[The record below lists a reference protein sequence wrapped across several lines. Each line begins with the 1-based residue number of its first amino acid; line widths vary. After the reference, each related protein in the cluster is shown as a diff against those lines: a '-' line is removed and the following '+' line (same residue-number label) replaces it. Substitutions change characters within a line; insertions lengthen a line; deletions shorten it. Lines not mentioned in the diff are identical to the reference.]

1 MTDFIC
7 FKCNSKIQTKPWGK
21 THIEVKCRCPHE
33 ADFLRTDN
41 DNDVIKRFLTQ
52 FNLNAPNNPLE
63 EPEPKLEPKSEP
75 KHVFVR
81 NRKNWK
87 MFSTSYEIESE
98 IKGKGNIL
106 GPFWCDTYFG
116 KTRYLDRHNGSELST
131 KILFNKYEN
140 SEAASSFLA
149 QKISNLIMDISD
161 FPKFDMIIPVPNL
174 LNENNDVVNSK
185 AVSIG
190 FDLSDLLNI
199 HCSVDVL
206 IKTQDRV
213 KTQGM
218 GERLASVN
226 RSYFI
231 NNNLPIKD
239 KRIILVD
246 DVLTTGATTQKC
258 ATLLLEN
265 GANQVIIICVGR
277 NYYA

>member
-1 MTDFIC
+1 
-7 FKCNSKIQTKPWGK
+7 
-21 THIEVKCRCPHE
+21 
-33 ADFLRTDN
+33 
-41 DNDVIKRFLTQ
+41 
-52 FNLNAPNNPLE
+52 
-63 EPEPKLEPKSEP
+63 
-75 KHVFVR
+75 
-81 NRKNWK
+81 
-87 MFSTSYEIESE
+87 MFSTSDQIVSA
-98 IKGKGNIL
+98 IKGKGKIL
-106 GPFWCDTYFG
+106 GPFWCATYFG
-116 KTRYLDRHNGSELST
+116 KTKYLNRHNDSELS
-131 KILFNKYEN
+131 KQILLNKYEN
-140 SEAASSFLA
+140 SEASYFLGK
-149 QKISNLIMDISD
+149 KIFDLILDVPD
-161 FPKFDMIIPVPNL
+161 FPQFDLIIPVPNL

-218 GERLASVN
+218 EERLASVN

-231 NNNLPIKD
+231 NNKLPIKD

-277 NYYA
+277 NYYV